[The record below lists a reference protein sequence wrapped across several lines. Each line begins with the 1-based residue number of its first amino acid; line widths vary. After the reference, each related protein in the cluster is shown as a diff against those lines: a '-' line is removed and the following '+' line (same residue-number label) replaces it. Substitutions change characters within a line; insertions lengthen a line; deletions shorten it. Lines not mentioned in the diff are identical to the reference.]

1 MFRVILILGL
11 LLALFLL
18 LRNYARLDQPARKR
32 FWVWFGFG
40 LIFAGVLFLTV
51 TGRLHFIAAIATAA
65 LPFAR
70 RMLPLLRYVPLLR
83 RLYKE
88 RQQSA
93 ESTSHSAPISA
104 SANLSIE
111 EAYEVLGLDRGASR
125 EDIIEA
131 HRRLMQKFHPDRGGN
146 DYLAARINQAKDLL
160 LKESA

>member
-1 MFRVILILGL
+1 MFRIVLILGL

-18 LRNYARLDQPARKR
+18 LRNYARLDQPGRKR

-40 LIFAGVLFLTV
+40 LVLSGVLFLTV
-51 TGRLHFIAAIATAA
+51 TGRLHFIAAIVTAA

-88 RQQSA
+88 RQQGQEPETQSVPVH
-93 ESTSHSAPISA
+93 ST
-104 SANLSIE
+104 ANLTVD
-111 EAYEVLGLDRGASR
+111 EAYEVLGLASGASHD
-125 EDIIEA
+125 EIIEA
-131 HRRLMQKFHPDRGGN
+131 HRKLMQKFHPDRGGN

-160 LKESA
+160 LKENV